1 MNAFEDIVKLYLEEE
16 GYWVRQSV
24 KVHKI
29 TKEDK
34 RNLKNPSMPTPEID
48 IVAYKAK
55 KNELLLVEV
64 KSLLHSYGVHF
75 EAVSGIAQE
84 EGKRYKLFTNDLFRQ
99 IITDRLTEEYLQLG
113 LINTTTT
120 IKYALAAGKIHS
132 EWDETNIVK
141 HFSDPKRQWILFSPK
156 QIKDK
161 IKEFANK
168 GWEDNV
174 VIMTAKLT
182 KDAVTYI
189 NMQGI
194 KRGKAPFKK

>member
-1 MNAFEDIVKLYLEEE
+1 MNAFEDIVKLYLEEG

-29 TKEDK
+29 TKADK
-34 RNLKNPSMPTPEID
+34 RNLENASMPTPEID

-64 KSLLHSYGVHF
+64 KSFLDSYGVHF
-75 EAVSGIAQE
+75 DAVSGIDKE
-84 EGKRYKLFTNDLFRQ
+84 GGKRYKLFTNDLFRQ
-99 IITDRLTEEYLQLG
+99 IITDRLKEEYLDLG
-113 LINTTTT
+113 LINATTK

-132 EWDETNIVK
+132 EWDETNILK
-141 HFSDPKRQWILFSPK
+141 HFSDPKRKWILFSPK

-161 IKEFANK
+161 IREFATK

-174 VIMTAKLT
+174 VVMTAKLT
-182 KDAVTYI
+182 KDAVTYT
-189 NMQGI
+189 NKQGD
-194 KRGKAPFKK
+194 

>member
-24 KVHKI
+24 KVHRI

-34 RNLKNPSMPTPEID
+34 RNLNNYSMPTPEID

-55 KNELLLVEV
+55 NNELLLIEV
-64 KSLLHSYGVHF
+64 KSLLDSYGVHY
-75 EAVSGIAQE
+75 EAVAGINQK

-99 IITDRLTEEYLQLG
+99 IVTDRLKEEYLQLG
-113 LINTTTT
+113 LINERTK
-120 IKYALAAGKIHS
+120 IRYALAAGKIHN
-132 EWDETNIVK
+132 EWDEMNIAK
-141 HFSDPKRQWILFSPK
+141 HFSDVRRQWILFSPK
-156 QIKDK
+156 QIKNK

-168 GWEDNV
+168 GWEDDV

-182 KDAVTYI
+182 KEEFPDS
-189 NMQGI
+189 Q
-194 KRGKAPFKK
+194 RQSP

>member
-1 MNAFEDIVKLYLEEE
+1 MNAFEDIIKLYLEEE

-34 RNLKNPSMPTPEID
+34 RKLKNPSMPTPEID

-55 KNELLLVEV
+55 ENELLLVEV
-64 KSLLHSYGVHF
+64 KSLLDSYGVHF
-75 EAVSGIAQE
+75 EAVSGIDQK
-84 EGKRYKLFTNDLFRQ
+84 EGNRYKLFTNDLFRQ
-99 IITDRLTEEYLQLG
+99 IITDRLKEEYLQLG
-113 LINTTTT
+113 LINTATK

-132 EWDETNIVK
+132 EQDETNISK
-141 HFSDPKRQWILFSPK
+141 HFSDPKRKWILFSPK

-161 IKEFANK
+161 IREFATK

-174 VIMTAKLT
+174 VVMTAKLT
-182 KDAVTYI
+182 KDAVTYT
-189 NMQGI
+189 NKQGNL
-194 KRGKAPFKK
+194 KGHSPFKE